1 MLTEVVQFQGEAG
14 GLGDIINKSQRR
26 GPKEHILLVLIII
39 PIVAFAIDRVLFWIQ
54 KELFP
59 HRYGGAGVLNNCVR
73 ATLHGWED
81 FKGLFLRGRQ
91 A

>member
-1 MLTEVVQFQGEAG
+1 M
-14 GLGDIINKSQRR
+14 
-26 GPKEHILLVLIII
+26 
-39 PIVAFAIDRVLFWIQ
+39 AFAIDRVLFWIQ

-59 HRYGGAGVLNNCVR
+59 HRYGGAGILNNCVR

-81 FKGLFLRGRQ
+81 FKELFVRGRE